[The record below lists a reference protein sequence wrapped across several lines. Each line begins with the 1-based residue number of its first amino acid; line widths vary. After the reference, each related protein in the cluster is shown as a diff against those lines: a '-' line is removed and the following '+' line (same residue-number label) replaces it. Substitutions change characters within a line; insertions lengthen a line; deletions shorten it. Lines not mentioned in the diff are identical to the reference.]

1 MNIYEIEKALEK
13 KVNDSADDV
22 LNYAI
27 LETVPPISD
36 YSFAIKVL
44 SDNYTKYND
53 FRIAVLASFLSSTWG
68 NYKQNDFLQI
78 IYSFFVNSDN
88 QQKSI
93 ILYLN
98 AYDILMHDDLPD
110 KYDKYFELLN
120 QSVNLSERFVYNYY
134 RLAQVSN
141 KSMAK
146 YLTKKALFNVEKVY
160 DEKDFE
166 NMKISDLDLF
176 DSFLE
181 EHILGVAI
189 SQQNFI
195 EIQKLYNSL

>member
-53 FRIAVLASFLSSTWG
+53 FRIAVLASFLSSTWE

-110 KYDKYFELLN
+110 KYDKYFELLS
-120 QSVNLSERFVYNYY
+120 QSVNLSERFAYNYY
-134 RLAQVSN
+134 RLAQV
-141 KSMAK
+141 SMAK

-166 NMKISDLDLF
+166 NMKISDLVLF